1 MNTAQ
6 CCIVTGMDDK
16 HEARPGRPRS
26 TAADDAILNAAIDL
40 LLDGGVDSVKVDVV
54 ARRAGVTRATV
65 YRRYTTRED
74 LVVGAFEASFRAYL
88 ERPALSKP
96 TIDEFVADTAAAM
109 ADPRGRAL
117 LRRIMTVAHDDPE
130 LHARFRQTGSDERA
144 AVIHST
150 LTRAAAAG
158 QFPAGSDIDAIYTV
172 VTSCINMHLLI
183 EPDDT
188 PVEDIESY
196 LHRVLRTVGFS
207 HQTQNSHLGERS

>member
-1 MNTAQ
+1 
-6 CCIVTGMDDK
+6 MDANDYAK
-16 HEARPGRPRS
+16 PGRPRS
-26 TAADDAILNAAIDL
+26 TVADSAILGAAIDL

-65 YRRYTTRED
+65 YRRYSTRED

-88 ERPALSKP
+88 DGPALSKP
-96 TIDEFVADTAAAM
+96 TVDELVADTAAAM

-117 LRRIMTVAHDDPE
+117 LRRVMTVVHDYPQ
-130 LHARFRQTGSDERA
+130 LHARFRQTGSDDRA
-144 AVIHST
+144 ELLHST

-172 VTSCINMHLLI
+172 VTSCTNMHLLA

-188 PVEDIESY
+188 PVEDIERY
-196 LHRVLRTVGFS
+196 LHRVLRTVGYTC
-207 HQTQNSHLGERS
+207 QTQNAHLGERS